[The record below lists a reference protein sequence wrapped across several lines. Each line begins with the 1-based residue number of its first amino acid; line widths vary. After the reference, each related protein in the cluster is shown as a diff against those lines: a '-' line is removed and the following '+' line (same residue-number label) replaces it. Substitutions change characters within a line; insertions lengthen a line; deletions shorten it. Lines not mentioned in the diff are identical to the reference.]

1 MLYIIATPIGNLK
14 DITLRALEI
23 LQSVDLILCED
34 TRVTAKLL
42 ARYQISKPLLS
53 YHQHSPKKRY
63 QEIKGHLLSGKN
75 LALVCDAGT
84 PGIADPVGELIQ
96 FLIKENIPNL
106 KIIPI
111 PGVSALTSALS
122 ISGFYADKF
131 LFLGFPPTKNKRRKF
146 FQRAIQEPET
156 VAIYESPY
164 RLIKTL
170 KNIQEIMKEE
180 KISREMFLAKELTK
194 QFEKIYRGTIDEI
207 ISEIQKEKIKG
218 EWIIILGHPHHLK
231 S

>member
-14 DITLRALEI
+14 DITLHALEI
-23 LQSVDLILCED
+23 LKSVDLILCED

-53 YHQHSPKKRY
+53 YHQHSPEKRY
-63 QEIKGHLLSGKN
+63 QGIKNYLLAGKN

-96 FLIKENIPNL
+96 FLIKEDIPSL

-111 PGVSALTSALS
+111 PGASALTSALS

-156 VAIYESPY
+156 VVIYESPH

-170 KNIQEIMKEE
+170 KNIQETMEEE
-180 KISREMFLAKELTK
+180 KVSREIFLAKELTK
-194 QFEKIYRGTIDEI
+194 QFEKTYRGTIDEI

-218 EWIIILGHPHHLK
+218 EWVIILGHSHYLK